1 VETVF
6 AKGAHAAAYSG
17 FEGADEAGTPL
28 AGWLRARGVDE
39 VDVVGIAT
47 DYCVHATA
55 ADAARAGFATRVLLD
70 LTAGVAPESVARAI
84 EDLRA
89 AQVELTGTVRGAS

>member
-1 VETVF
+1 MRT
-6 AKGAHAAAYSG
+6 
-17 FEGADEAGTPL
+17 
-28 AGWLRARGVDE
+28 RGVDE
-39 VDVVGIAT
+39 TDVVGIAT

-70 LTAGVAPESVARAI
+70 LTAGVAPESTLKAI

-89 AQVELTGTVRGAS
+89 AGVELTGTPAGGS